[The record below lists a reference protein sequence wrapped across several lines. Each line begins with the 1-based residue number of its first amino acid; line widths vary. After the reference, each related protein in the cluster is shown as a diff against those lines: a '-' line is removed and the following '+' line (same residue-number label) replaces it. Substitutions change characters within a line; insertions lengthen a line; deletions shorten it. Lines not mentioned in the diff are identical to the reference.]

1 MIYMDNAATSWPKP
15 NIVYNTVLKTMK
27 EHGANPGRS
36 SHSMAVDAANI
47 LLYGREMLCQLFN
60 VQDPFR
66 MIFTLNTTD
75 SLNLAIK
82 GILKEGD
89 HVITTSME
97 HNSVI
102 RPLMHLMDLGI
113 DTTIVYAD
121 SQGVIDPD
129 DIEKSIRSNTR
140 LIVTTHASNVTGTL
154 MPIEAIGSI
163 AKNYGIYYL
172 LDAAQTAGYIPMNLS
187 KLPVDMVAIP
197 GHKGLLGPQGTGI
210 LYIKDSIDLNQIRE
224 GGTGSQSESI
234 YQPRFLPDRYEAGTP
249 NTPGIAGLGAGVA
262 YILEKGQE
270 KIMTHISNME
280 NLFIKSLSQMEGV
293 KIYGPHIMGLR
304 TGIISINIWDR
315 DSREMVN
322 ILNHDYNIATR
333 GSLHCSPLAHD
344 TTGTKKQGTIRLSP
358 GIFTT
363 LDDVKACIRAIGE
376 ISIKVKTRSI

>member
-15 NIVYNTVLKTMK
+15 NIVYDSIMKTMK
-27 EHGANPGRS
+27 EYGANPGRS
-36 SHSMAVDAANI
+36 SHSMALEAANI
-47 LLYGREMLCQLFN
+47 LLYTREMLCELFN

-66 MIFTLNTTD
+66 MIFTYNTTD

-102 RPLMHLMDLGI
+102 RPLMHLRDLGVE
-113 DTTIVYAD
+113 TTIVSAND
-121 SQGVIDPD
+121 QGVIDPK
-129 DIEKSIRSNTR
+129 DIEKAIRGNTR

-154 MPIEAIGSI
+154 MPIETIGSI

-172 LDAAQTAGYIPMNLS
+172 LDAAQTAGLIPMDFSRLS
-187 KLPVDMVAIP
+187 VDLVAMP

-210 LYIKDSIDLNQIRE
+210 LFVREGVELKQIRE
-224 GGTGSQSESI
+224 GGTGSQSEST
-234 YQPRFLPDRYEAGTP
+234 YQPEFFPDRYESGTL
-249 NTPGIAGLGAGVA
+249 NTPGVAGLGAGIE
-262 YILEKGQE
+262 YILTRGQQ
-270 KIMTHISNME
+270 KIITRIANME
-280 NLFIKSLSQMEGV
+280 KLFINSLSQMEGI
-293 KIYGPHIMGLR
+293 KIYGPKKIEQR

-322 ILNHDYNIATR
+322 TLNDQYNIATR
-333 GSLHCSPLAHD
+333 GSLHCAPLAHD
-344 TTGTKKQGTIRLSP
+344 TIGSKKQGTIRFSP

-363 LDDVKACIRAIGE
+363 MDEVKNCIKAIGE
-376 ISIKVKTRSI
+376 ISQNVKTRSI